1 MSTKSWYFISLISY
15 PSSADCRFA
24 HLCAFPGA
32 PSAAS
37 QLHQTERSHLS
48 VSASSSVL
56 PRRLQAG
63 CSTPAAPLATSA
75 PQTRQHTARHIP
87 GAPRSS
93 IGTSR
98 RIKRR
103 QTY

>member
-1 MSTKSWYFISLISY
+1 MSTKKLVFHLSNFLALVCRLPFRSFLCFPGISLRGITV
-15 PSSADCRFA
+15 
-24 HLCAFPGA
+24 
-32 PSAAS
+32 AS
-37 QLHQTERSHLS
+37 VASHLS